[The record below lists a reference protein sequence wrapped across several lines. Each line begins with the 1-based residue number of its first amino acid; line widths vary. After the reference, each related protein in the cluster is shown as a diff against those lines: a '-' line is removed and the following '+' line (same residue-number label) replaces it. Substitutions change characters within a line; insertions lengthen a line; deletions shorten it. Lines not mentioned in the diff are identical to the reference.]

1 MREPGLVISI
11 SSVSSVYVSWFTS
24 VYVGGTGRGARQFP
38 QKGQTLFLCPVENC
52 DFYTTKE
59 GFKDNSVANHLKID
73 HKVTAADM
81 KPGKYKFK
89 KVKREKCK
97 KKL

>member
-1 MREPGLVISI
+1 MQV
-11 SSVSSVYVSWFTS
+11 TS